1 MIDLATRAYNH
12 NWRMDPIVRS
22 LLDTDFY
29 KLMMGQLIFEQYRDV
44 RVKFQVTNRSIWF
57 NLASYI
63 SYEELIEQL
72 EYVRGLSF
80 TNKELVWL
88 AGNTFYGQERIFKPA
103 YINFLRD
110 FKLPEYKLDY
120 VENPVTK
127 ELEFKLSF
135 EGTWPEVSMWEIY
148 ALSIVSEL
156 KTRAALRNLDKFE
169 LDITYSCAKSKLWHK
184 LQKIKKAGVRNLSD
198 MGTRRRHSFLWQEW
212 AVDAAAD
219 VLGDAFTGTSNAY
232 LAMEKGYE
240 AIGTNAHELPM
251 TLTALAAGVF
261 GSSDD
266 IRNAQYKVL
275 ENWQDQYSGNLLV
288 ALPDT
293 YGTTQFLKN
302 APEFLKDWR
311 GFRPDSK
318 EPHAATEELITWW
331 KSKGVNPKEK
341 LVLFSDGLDADNIVE
356 LWTTYHNQVTVGF
369 GWGTNLTNDFKGCH
383 PLGERTLDPLSLV
396 CKVAEA
402 NGFPAVK
409 LSDNHAKATGPNNEV
424 ERYKEIFGNEGTYMG
439 EVPKV

>member
-22 LLDTDFY
+22 LLDLDFY

-44 RVKFQVTNRSIWF
+44 RVKFQLTNRSKWF
-57 NLASYI
+57 NLANHI
-63 SYEELIEQL
+63 SCEDLIEQL
-72 EYVRGLSF
+72 DYVRDLSF
-80 TNKELVWL
+80 SNKELIWL
-88 AGNTFYGQERIFKPA
+88 AGNTFYGQERIFKPEF
-103 YINFLRD
+103 INFLRN
-110 FKLPEYKLDY
+110 FKLPEYQLDY
-120 VENPVTK
+120 VENPNTN
-127 ELEFKLSF
+127 ELELQLSF
-135 EGTWPEVSMWEIY
+135 EGTWAEVTLWEIY
-148 ALSIVSEL
+148 ALSILSEL
-156 KTRAALRNLDKFE
+156 KTRSALLNLDKFE
-169 LDITYSCAKSKLWHK
+169 LDITYANAKSKLWHK
-184 LQKIKKAGVRNLSD
+184 LQKIKKAGVQNLSD
-198 MGTRRRHSFLWQEW
+198 MGTRRRHSFLWQAW

-219 VLGDAFTGTSNAY
+219 VLGDAFAGTSNAY

-251 TLTALAAGVF
+251 TLTALAASNGKV
-261 GSSDD
+261 DD
-266 IRNAQYKVL
+266 ILNAQYEVL
-275 ENWQDQYSGNLLV
+275 ESWQKQYSGNLLV

-318 EPHAATEELITWW
+318 EPHAATEELIAWW
-331 KSKGVNPKEK
+331 QANGVNPKEK

-356 LWTTYHNQVTVGF
+356 LWDSYHDRVTVGF

-396 CKVAEA
+396 CKVSEA

-409 LSDNHAKATGPNNEV
+409 LSDNFAKATGPENEV
-424 ERYKEIFGNEGTYMG
+424 ARYKEIFGSEGTVMG
-439 EVPKV
+439 KVPTV